1 MEISAVRQQMLL
13 AIERAKRAAL
23 DRRAANDAAARQY
36 GVFLDQVAVPLFRQA
51 ANVLRAEGYFF
62 SLFTPG
68 GSVRLMSDKS
78 ADDFIELVLNASGRV
93 PSLMG
98 RTSRA
103 WGNRTDISEQ
113 PLKPSVPIGEIT
125 EEDVLAFLLKA
136 LEPFVE
142 KSAGR

>member
-68 GSVRLMSDKS
+68 GSVRRRLHRARAERQRPGTFFDGPHQPRLGESDGH
-78 ADDFIELVLNASGRV
+78 L
-93 PSLMG
+93 
-98 RTSRA
+98 RA
-103 WGNRTDISEQ
+103 AAQTFRPDRRDN
-113 PLKPSVPIGEIT
+113 
-125 EEDVLAFLLKA
+125 
-136 LEPFVE
+136 
-142 KSAGR
+142 